1 MVKEYKRIWTERIIA
16 AINELCAQDGI
27 DASLDPG
34 VLSAEIPPSL
44 ELGDLAFPMFPFAKV
59 LRAAPPVIAGRVR
72 EALGEAAAG
81 GTGDGRVSAAGPYL
95 NIFLPRPQYTSHVVS
110 AAVTAAERFGS
121 NASRARA
128 RIMIEFSSPNT
139 NKPLH
144 LGHMRN
150 DALGE
155 SVARI
160 LKACGADVRAV
171 NLLNDR
177 GIHICKS
184 MLAYQKFGNGVT
196 PEQLGQKSDHFVG
209 DYYVRFA
216 EWARED
222 PSAETLAQE
231 MLRKWEAGDEEVV
244 ALWKQMREW
253 VVDGIFQTY
262 TATGVSFDQVYSESE
277 TYRSGRDE
285 ILKGVERGVFYRDED
300 GSVWVDLSDIK
311 LDKKALLRAD
321 GTSLYV
327 TQDVGTV
334 IARHRDWPFESMI
347 YVVASEQEYHFRV
360 LFHVLAK
367 LGFPWA
373 PHCYHLSYGMV
384 NLPEGKMKSREGTV
398 VDADDLI
405 ASLSELAA
413 EEIRTKE
420 REGAVEDLAGT
431 SHAVAVAALH
441 YYLLQVSPR
450 KDMIFDPKES
460 LSFNGN
466 TGPYLQYMC
475 ARIESMLRKAAD
487 AGVAVW
493 SGETGASEPDWG
505 LLSEA
510 PEWELA
516 KLIGAFPET
525 VERAGAG
532 YDPSLVAGYVY
543 EVAKNFSR
551 YYHDHPI
558 LAADD
563 AALRAA
569 RLALSR
575 AVLTVLRNAL
585 ELLNIPY
592 LSVM

>member
-1 MVKEYKRIWTERIIA
+1 MKEYKRIWTERIIA

-196 PEQLGQKSDHFVG
+196 PEQLGRKSDHFVG

-222 PSAETLAQE
+222 PSAERQAQE

-285 ILKGVERGVFYRDED
+285 ILKAVERGVFYRDED
-300 GSVWVDLSDIK
+300 GSVWVDLSHIK

-487 AGVAVW
+487 AGVSVW
-493 SGETGASEPDWG
+493 SGETGTSEPDWG

-563 AALRAA
+563 AAVRAA